1 MVMCVD
7 LYRKSMVS
15 RTDKDDPRGS
25 TFKLSLDEGV
35 DYLFLNMVEGSFRG
49 GHYHPFE
56 SFHLV
61 LKGRIWFEFVEVSSG
76 RRSETVVEAMEV
88 VYIPAGVA
96 HLLKALEASMFM
108 EPAGGLT
115 EEYPPQRRLVKEF
128 LKAARFNSE

>member
-1 MVMCVD
+1 MD
-7 LYRKSMVS
+7 LFRKSMVS

-25 TFKLSLDEGV
+25 TFKLSLGEGG
-35 DYLFLNMVEGSFRG
+35 DFLFLNMVKGSFRG

-61 LKGRIWFEFVEVSSG
+61 LKGRIWFEFVEVSTG
-76 RRSETVVEAMEV
+76 RRSEVVVEAMEI

-96 HLLKALEASMFM
+96 HLLKALEDSMFM

-115 EEYPPQRRLVKEF
+115 ENYPPQRRFVEEF
-128 LKAARFNSE
+128 MESAKKP